1 MSYSGLHS
9 GRLVGELYLRILG
22 IVLIG
27 YAFFDK
33 SFAYIGYFPIYIGE
47 AILLFSVVALLA
59 VGGSRSILRSP
70 IIWAI
75 ISFVFWGLL
84 NTVPYIDD
92 YGINALRD
100 GVVWGYAILAVIL
113 SNVLFRMRA
122 IGWTLQ
128 WYRKWM
134 PMFVVWVPI
143 AFCLSIF
150 FLERLPTMPGTQF
163 SILHVKPS
171 DFAVHLAGAAGFLI
185 LGLDQCLN
193 KGRKGVLRLGNWI
206 YWIMLVVGA
215 FLIAAQ
221 TRGGALSILFALV
234 VVMVLRPN
242 ANIYKPLVA
251 GIAILFA
258 AILVDIDLPLG
269 RGRDL
274 SLQQIIQNIVSIFV
288 GTERPDLYGTVDWRL
303 QWWQAI
309 INYTIFGEQYWI
321 GKGYGVNLA
330 DSDGFQVVLD
340 GSPLRS
346 PHSSHFTI
354 LARSG
359 VPGLLL
365 WLVLQLSI
373 FIEIL
378 RAYFQNRKNGHTTST
393 DICIWLLAY
402 WSAMSINMSF
412 DVYLEGPQ
420 GGIWY
425 WCLVAFI
432 IAFVQLEKVK
442 RIVKRKEREEQLVNE
457 TRFVPDH

>member
-1 MSYSGLHS
+1 MSYSGLH
-9 GRLVGELYLRILG
+9 GGKIIGELYLRFLV

-47 AILLFSVVALLA
+47 AILLCSVVALLA

-70 IIWAI
+70 IIWTI
-75 ISFVFWGLL
+75 ITFGLWGLL
-84 NTVPYIDD
+84 NTVPHIGD

-100 GVVWGYAILAVIL
+100 GVVWGYAILAVTL

-122 IGWTLQ
+122 IGRTLH

-134 PMFVVWVPI
+134 PVFVVWVPI
-143 AFCLSIF
+143 AFCISIF
-150 FLERLPTMPGTQF
+150 FVEKLPTMPGAQF

-171 DFAVHLAGAAGFLI
+171 DLAVHLAGAVGFLM
-185 LGLDQCLN
+185 LGLDRRLIKQ
-193 KGRKGVLRLGNWI
+193 RKSALRIGNWI
-206 YWIMLVVGA
+206 CWGSVVVGA
-215 FLIAAQ
+215 LLIAAQ

-234 VVMVLRPN
+234 LVLIFRPN
-242 ANIYKPLVA
+242 VSILKPLLA
-251 GIAILFA
+251 GIAILFV
-258 AILVDIDLPLG
+258 AILVDIELPLG

-274 SLQQIIQNIVSIFV
+274 SLQQIFQNMASIFV
-288 GTERPDLYGTVDWRL
+288 GTERPELYGTVDWRL
-303 QWWQAI
+303 QWWQTI
-309 INYTIFGEQYWI
+309 VNYTILGEHYWT
-321 GKGYGVNLA
+321 GKGYGINLA
-330 DSDGFQVVLD
+330 DSDGFQVVVD

-359 VPGLLL
+359 VPGLFL
-365 WLVLQLSI
+365 WMVLQLSI
-373 FIEIL
+373 LIEIL
-378 RAYFQNRKNGHTTST
+378 RAYFRNRRDGHLISA

-432 IAFVQLEKVK
+432 IAFMQMEKRK
-442 RIVKRKEREEQLVNE
+442 RIGKLKSRDAQFVN
-457 TRFVPDH
+457 